1 MGTIH
6 SPATKPVTDS
16 PSPIPK
22 LISPAPKLSPTP
34 NIAQQQQQLHQLQ
47 QQQAASAEK
56 RDGVALS
63 KAASYLLSV
72 IKDNSIAENQIV
84 VTIKYFNTLIEKHP
98 AEVVS
103 KLLPE
108 LMPPLVI
115 GIDNT
120 AICVRKASVFS
131 MVAIHSKVGLKEMEN
146 YLTTLTMTQ
155 RKLLEVYIKKFK
167 EENRSRIYTDF

>member
-1 MGTIH
+1 M
-6 SPATKPVTDS
+6 
-16 PSPIPK
+16 
-22 LISPAPKLSPTP
+22 TP
-34 NIAQQQQQLHQLQ
+34 NVAQQQQQLQQLQ

-63 KAASYLLSV
+63 KAASYLLSK
-72 IKDNSIAENQIV
+72 IKDNSIGESQLV
-84 VTIKYFNTLIEKHP
+84 VTIKYFNSLIEKHP
-98 AEVVS
+98 AEVVG

-115 GIDNT
+115 GIDNA

-131 MVAIHSKVGLKEMEN
+131 MVAIHSKVGLQEMEC

-167 EENRSRIYTDF
+167 EENRSSIGSNNSSM